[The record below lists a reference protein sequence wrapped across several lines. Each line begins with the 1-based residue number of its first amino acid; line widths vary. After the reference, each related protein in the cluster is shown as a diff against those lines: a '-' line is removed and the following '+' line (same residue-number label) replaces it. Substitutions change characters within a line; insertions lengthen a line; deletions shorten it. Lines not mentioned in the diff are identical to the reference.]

1 MKQRILTE
9 TIHQIQTKGFT
20 FTISDL
26 AKQLAVSKRTIYEYF
41 SSKDQIVD
49 EVIRNVIESIQE
61 KEKNIAEDDTLQTV
75 EKIRRIL
82 ICIPQQF
89 IFIDAHLL
97 VELKKHHYNQ
107 WLKLDQFLRE
117 GWSTVIWLI
126 EEGMREG
133 KIRQIN
139 IPFFIEVYLG
149 SLNRIYDPMFIEK
162 SNYTLKSMLE
172 SIMDMLLYGI
182 ANSKLKEG
190 E

>member
-1 MKQRILTE
+1 MKQRIVTE

-26 AKQLAVSKRTIYEYF
+26 AKQLAVSKRTIYEHF
-41 SSKDQIVD
+41 SSKDEIVD

-61 KEKNIAEDDTLQTV
+61 KEKNIADDDTLQTV
-75 EKIRRIL
+75 EKIRLIL

-89 IFIDAHLL
+89 QFMDTSLL
-97 VELKKHHYNQ
+97 VGLKKHHYYQ

-117 GWSTVIWLI
+117 GWSTVIGLI

-133 KIRQIN
+133 SIRKIQ

-149 SLNRIYDPMFIEK
+149 AMNRIYDPMFIEK
-162 SNYTLKSMLE
+162 SDYTLGSMLE

-182 ANSKLKEG
+182 SNSK
-190 E
+190 